1 MKMIMT
7 VAICGTVLLLTSSV
21 RLATAAEH
29 FHARKLHQVH
39 APSKRLWCAN
49 ASIAISPWVPLRRP
63 PTIAVDGPRRPATNV
78 VRVLRVPINNGSPME
93 RSEGR
98 SLLVGPRESW

>member
-29 FHARKLHQVH
+29 FHARKLHHVH
-39 APSKRLWCAN
+39 ALSKRVWCAN
-49 ASIAISPWVPLRRP
+49 ASIAIPPL
-63 PTIAVDGPRRPATNV
+63 AATSDAAYYSGGWSA
-78 VRVLRVPINNGSPME
+78 LA
-93 RSEGR
+93 GR
-98 SLLVGPRESW
+98 